1 MVLLVLLNAFDE
13 YSSLALG
20 EMYQGWGAN
29 NGLLTRVLTFQAK
42 KNCKVSSK
50 WGKLFQKGEK
60 NPITIKEN
68 RQPEHAKDCAH

>member
-20 EMYQGWGAN
+20 EMYQGWGDN
-29 NGLLTRVLTFQAK
+29 SGMLTRVLTFQAK
-42 KNCKVSSK
+42 KYCKVSSK

-60 NPITIKEN
+60 IHHK
-68 RQPEHAKDCAH
+68 